1 MAHNFLF
8 NNLFNPHDTRYNLNC
23 YLSISGPQEIYI
35 VWICLYRGYK
45 NKGSPRQMQHT
56 SVVANNIE
64 SFCTHSV
71 FKGKNT
77 FWFSMKFYERL
88 LFSCDSWIPSHS
100 SYLGI
105 YSQMSDD
112 TSRCVSMSATQASYS
127 SAKAP
132 FHLLNV
138 PFVVY
143 CRKAIYPFFRSQYLY
158 TEWLK
163 YWYVGL
169 SN

>member
-1 MAHNFLF
+1 MQ
-8 NNLFNPHDTRYNLNC
+8 R
-23 YLSISGPQEIYI
+23 ISD
-35 VWICLYRGYK
+35 
-45 NKGSPRQMQHT
+45 
-56 SVVANNIE
+56 VANNME
-64 SFCTHSV
+64 SFCTCSV

-77 FWFSMKFYERL
+77 LLFSMKFYERL
-88 LFSCDSWIPSHS
+88 LFSGDSWTPSHG

-112 TSRCVSMSATQASYS
+112 TSRCVSMSVTQVSYS

-143 CRKAIYPFFRSQYLY
+143 CRKAIYPCLRSQYLY
-158 TEWLK
+158 TEWLTTGMLDLAINRSEITWVVVFFFYLGCCSLFTLYILYTIQGK
-163 YWYVGL
+163 HMVRKMLPSHNTYFP
-169 SN
+169 